1 MAWPS
6 AVINHTDFAEELWL
20 HEIFWPLSKKFMIS
34 TLWNVRCGICQTFSD
49 STSSS
54 VISLHFP
61 FLFFIT
67 TLPHFFFIVL
77 LHSLFSASLQLV
89 FLLFPL
95 PLLLLPHWFPLFLYI
110 LSTCNSASLSYLSP
124 LYFLFFDFRILH
136 SPYFSLISLF
146 NLYFLFLISTS
157 ICPSSIASSITASST
172 IFSSSFLLHIS
183 FLY

>member
-1 MAWPS
+1 MWGSSTDYIKNSSVFKMAWPS

-89 FLLFPL
+89 FSAISTSTSSLATLISTLSLYTFHLQFCFLILPFTPLFSLLWLPYPPL
-95 PLLLLPHWFPLFLYI
+95 PL
-110 LSTCNSASLSYLSP
+110 
-124 LYFLFFDFRILH
+124 FFFN
-136 SPYFSLISLF
+136 FSL
-146 NLYFLFLISTS
+146 
-157 ICPSSIASSITASST
+157 
-172 IFSSSFLLHIS
+172 
-183 FLY
+183 